1 MSVVKDS
8 GPKEAET
15 DPAALKTL
23 VDLRRKLT
31 EARPGAASP
40 AIARA
45 LQMAD
50 YYLFLG
56 MTYLGYVD
64 KLFPEEE

>member
-1 MSVVKDS
+1 MSVVDES
-8 GPKEAET
+8 GAKEAAA
-15 DPAALKTL
+15 DPAALETL
-23 VDLRRKLT
+23 VDLRHKLVA
-31 EARPGAASP
+31 ARARASSP
-40 AIARA
+40 AVARA